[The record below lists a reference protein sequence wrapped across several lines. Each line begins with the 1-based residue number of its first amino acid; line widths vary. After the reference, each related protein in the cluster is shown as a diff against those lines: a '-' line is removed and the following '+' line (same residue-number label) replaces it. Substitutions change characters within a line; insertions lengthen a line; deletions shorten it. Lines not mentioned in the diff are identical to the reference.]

1 MIKKALESD
10 GLVAARLKLNA
21 EAKVTFYVEVIPNN
35 LFGHILFY
43 DLFQYALSIFC
54 QLSKKYLCI
63 GS

>member
-21 EAKVTFYVEVIPNN
+21 EAKVTFYVALIPNN
-35 LFGHILFY
+35 LFGHILF
-43 DLFQYALSIFC
+43 DLFQDALPIFC